1 MKMKT
6 RLLALTS
13 VMLVCALAAC
23 SGYRSVERPDGTKK
37 TTVTVAP
44 GTTITGPA
52 GGCLDTRG
60 GTCEQQ
66 PVVPPSQ

>member
-1 MKMKT
+1 MSKT
-6 RLLALTS
+6 AIVFAGVAVACLLS
-13 VMLVCALAAC
+13 AC
-23 SGYRSVERPDGTKK
+23 TGYRSVERPDGTKK

-44 GTTITGPA
+44 GTTVTGPA

-66 PVVPPSQ
+66 PAVTPQ